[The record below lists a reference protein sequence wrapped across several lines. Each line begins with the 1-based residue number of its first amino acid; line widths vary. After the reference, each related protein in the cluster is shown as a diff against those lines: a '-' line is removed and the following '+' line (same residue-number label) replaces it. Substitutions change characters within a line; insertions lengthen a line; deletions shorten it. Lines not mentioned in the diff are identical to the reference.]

1 VRRITAAA
9 TALAVAAV
17 LLGACGSDDKKTT
30 QSSSSSATANK
41 VAISAKDYDYDVPAT
56 ITGGLVEFTYKNTGK
71 EGHFAGFAKAAAG
84 KTFADVKAAITAP
97 PSSAAP
103 TGPPPFEEYG
113 GLATTD
119 PGGSAVLSLNLP
131 AGTYAVFCLISGAD
145 GVSHAAKG
153 MVRELTVTD
162 GPSGELPAAAA
173 TITATDFKLDGLPA
187 LKAGTNVVRLH
198 NAANQA
204 HEINLVEVPAGK
216 TIADAAA
223 WFKDGGGPPPISFL
237 GGVATKAGEDGTA
250 TFDLKSGSTYA
261 FICALPDVLGD
272 FAPHVTK
279 GMATTTFTVS

>member
-1 VRRITAAA
+1 MRRITAAA
-9 TALAVAAV
+9 TALAVAAA

-41 VAISAKDYDYDVPAT
+41 VAISAKDYDYDVPPT
-56 ITGGLVEFTYKNTGK
+56 ITGGLVEFTYKNIGK
-71 EGHFAGFAKAAAG
+71 EAHFAGIAKVAAG
-84 KTFADVKAAITAP
+84 KTYADVKAAITAP

-103 TGPPPFEEYG
+103 AGPPPFEDYG
-113 GLATTD
+113 GLATTE

-131 AGTYAVFCLISGAD
+131 VGSYALFCLINGPD
-145 GVSHAAKG
+145 GVPHAAKG

-162 GPSGELPAAAA
+162 GPSGELPAAVA
-173 TITATDFKLDGLPA
+173 TITTTDFKFDGLPA

-198 NAANQA
+198 NAAKQA
-204 HEINLVEVPAGK
+204 HEINLIELQAGK

-223 WFKDGGGPPPISFL
+223 WFAEAGGPPPMSFL

-250 TFDLKSGSTYA
+250 TFDLKKGSTYA